1 MEETKVVGGKLTK
14 KEAITQ
20 EVINAVIPEKTLA
33 DSVFARVTSLE
44 KGGGIDFPVGY
55 SYANALRSAW
65 LMLQQMQDKDKK
77 PVLSVCSKESVANA
91 LLDMVIQGLSPVKK
105 QCYFIAYGGVLQ
117 MQRSYMGTVAV
128 TKRLKGVK
136 DVVGIVI
143 WEGDEFEF
151 TIDPETFAKKVTKH
165 TTKFENI
172 NIAKI
177 KGAYGVVIRTD
188 LPPIVE
194 PMNIDQI
201 KKAWNQGY
209 AKGNSG
215 AHNNFTDEMCKK
227 TVISRACKMLFN
239 TSDDSDILVE
249 SVNNTLDEID
259 DTTYELAI
267 EEEIKG
273 NANKEEVDFD
283 KVKALTKDT
292 KEKTTAP
299 IVEEKNDVKVEG
311 TKEPALAGPG
321 F

>member
-1 MEETKVVGGKLTK
+1 MEETKVVGAKLTK

-77 PVLSVCSKESVANA
+77 PVLAVCSKESVANA

-117 MQRSYMGTVAV
+117 MQRSYMGTAAV

-136 DVVGIVI
+136 DVIGVVI
-143 WEGDEFEF
+143 WEGDDFEF
-151 TIDPETFAKKVTKH
+151 TIDPETFAKKIIKH
-165 TTKFENI
+165 NTKFENI
-172 NIAKI
+172 NIGKI
-177 KGAYGVVIRTD
+177 KGAYGVVLRTD
-188 LPPIVE
+188 LPPLIE
-194 PMNIDQI
+194 IMSLDQI
-201 KKAWNQGY
+201 KKAWDQGY
-209 AKGNSG
+209 ARGKSG
-215 AHNNFTDEMCKK
+215 AHTNFTDEMCKK
-227 TVISRACKMLFN
+227 TVISRTCKMLFN
-239 TSDDSDILVE
+239 TSDDSDVLVE

-259 DTTYELAI
+259 DTAYELAI

-273 NANKEEVDFD
+273 NANKEEVDFE
-283 KVKALTKDT
+283 KVKALTQPPAAETGKKDVVD
-292 KEKTTAP
+292 EK
-299 IVEEKNDVKVEG
+299 KVATSE
-311 TKEPALAGPG
+311 KEPALAGPG